1 MRTPRTCRLALL
13 VSALGVAFLLIV
25 GQTAAAQDMSS
36 TAKQK
41 IAGQL
46 QHANP
51 TTIYQFDDGGALA
64 NTFKF
69 SLKTMGKYE
78 NFGDLLAV
86 NRDKVGT
93 CKNPKPTPP
102 EGCILC
108 EDGRCLC
115 TNYKFKNPD
124 IN

>member
-1 MRTPRTCRLALL
+1 MQTPRIRRLALL

-51 TTIYQFDDGGALA
+51 TTIYQFDDSGALA
-64 NTFKF
+64 NSYKL
-69 SLKTMGKYE
+69 SPNTMGKYH
-78 NFGDLLAV
+78 NFGDLLV
-86 NRDKVGT
+86 LNHDKVGT

-115 TNYKFKNPD
+115 TSYKFKDLGN
-124 IN
+124 